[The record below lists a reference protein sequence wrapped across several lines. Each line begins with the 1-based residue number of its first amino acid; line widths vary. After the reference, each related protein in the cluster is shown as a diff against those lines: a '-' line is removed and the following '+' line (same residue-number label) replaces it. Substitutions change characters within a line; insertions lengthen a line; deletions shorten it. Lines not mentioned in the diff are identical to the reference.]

1 MDNTKNNQYYVDKI
15 LTDLKFV
22 IDHTQGKT
30 QQQIEGDDLL
40 VDSIMF
46 RVIQIAENSMKL
58 DEEFQKKN
66 SHIPWRA
73 IRGMRNMI
81 VHNYGAVDLAVVYDT
96 VANSIPE
103 LYKMLS
109 TVNF

>member
-15 LTDLKFV
+15 LADLKFV

-81 VHNYGAVDLAVVYDT
+81 VHNYGAVDLAIVYDT

>member
-1 MDNTKNNQYYVDKI
+1 MDNTKNNQYYVDRI

-46 RVIQIAENSMKL
+46 RVIQIAESSMKL

-81 VHNYGAVDLAVVYDT
+81 VHNYGAVDLAIVYDT

-103 LYKMLS
+103 LYRMLS
-109 TVNF
+109 SVTF

>member
-15 LTDLKFV
+15 LTDLKFI

-66 SHIPWRA
+66 GHIPWRA

-81 VHNYGAVDLAVVYDT
+81 VHNYGAVDLAIVYDT

-109 TVNF
+109 TVNI

>member
-81 VHNYGAVDLAVVYDT
+81 VHNYGAVDLAIVYDT

-103 LYKMLS
+103 LYRVLS
-109 TVNF
+109 SVTF

>member
-96 VANSIPE
+96 VTNSIPE